1 MQFNHVKIEG
11 LDYDLESVTTEK
23 GRVYKTPGG
32 KFYPSITTVLSH
44 SSDKSFLEEWR
55 KRIGEQEANKITKK
69 SSDRGT
75 KLHEVC
81 EKYLLNGLSEMKIRM
96 MMPDIK
102 DFFMQ
107 LKPHI
112 DENVGNVYGLELPLY
127 SDKLKLA
134 GRTDCIAVW
143 NNKVSVVDY
152 KNSRKEKKEEWIQGY
167 FVQCT
172 AYALMFEERTG
183 IPIEQIV
190 VAIANEEGTP
200 QIFVRE
206 KSKYVQELQS
216 YIERYWANEEISTT
230 IATISNSGHFTE

>member
-1 MQFNHVKIEG
+1 MRFNHVKIEG
-11 LDYDLESVTTEK
+11 LDYELESVTTEK
-23 GRVYKTPGG
+23 GRLYKTPGG
-32 KFYPSITTVLSH
+32 KIYPSITTVLSY
-44 SSDKSFLEEWR
+44 SSDKTFLEEWR
-55 KRIGEQEANKITKK
+55 QRIGEKEANKITKK

-75 KLHEVC
+75 KLHDIC
-81 EKYLLNGLSEMKIRM
+81 EKYLLNELTDFKIRM

-107 LKPHI
+107 LRPHI
-112 DENVGNVYGLELPLY
+112 DKNVDEVYGLELPLY
-127 SDKLKLA
+127 SDKLRMA

-143 NNKVSVVDY
+143 NNKISIIDY

-183 IPIEQIV
+183 VPIDQIV

-200 QIFVRE
+200 QIFVKQKE
-206 KSKYVQELQS
+206 QYVPQLNS
-216 YIERYWANEEISTT
+216 YIERYWADEKIFNSIVV
-230 IATISNSGHFTE
+230 NSGIII